1 VADQQMIQ
9 RVINRA
15 VVKEVGVSCN
25 DIRMVGQRWLVKTT
39 SGKSSGSEIAANFE
53 RDFHAG

>member
-1 VADQQMIQ
+1 MIQ

-25 DIRMVGQRWLVKTT
+25 DIRMVGQGWLVKTT